1 MKQPE
6 LGKKISE
13 LRKAKGLTQEEL
25 VEKCNISVR
34 TIQRIETGEVTP
46 RMYTIK
52 TILAALDYN
61 LDAVSNAS
69 DELNAPLLAKVKDF
83 MLADADIEHSPYLVN
98 QLNVAWVAGVIYF
111 IIGFF
116 EAAAEYTRF
125 TTDEIIFGTAA
136 YVVIKV
142 LALVSYVFFIRGLIA
157 IGGIFENYLL
167 KITSMVLIGATFLMI
182 GYDIV
187 SIFYHPIEREALLL
201 SASVTFGFI
210 GIIFGV
216 ALRRLEPSLGRV
228 AEFAGIIE
236 IMAACFFVTMIFA
249 FMGLIVQTPA
259 VLLEIILIYKTM
271 EIVKAKRT
279 VNTLA

>member
-61 LDAVSNAS
+61 LDAVSS
-69 DELNAPLLAKVKDF
+69 DGDELNAPLINKVKDF
-83 MLADADIEHSPYLVN
+83 MMVDTEIERSPYLIN
-98 QLNVAWVAGVIYF
+98 QLNTSWVAGIIYF
-111 IIGFF
+111 ILGFF
-116 EAAAEYTRF
+116 EAAAEYSRF
-125 TTDEIIFGTAA
+125 TTDEMIFGSAA
-136 YVVIKV
+136 YVAIKV
-142 LALVSYVFFIRGLIA
+142 CALVSFVFFFRGLIA
-157 IGGIFENYLL
+157 VGGIFENYLL
-167 KITSMVLIGATFLMI
+167 KITSIVLIGATFLMI

-187 SIFYHPIEREALLL
+187 SIFYYPIEREAVLFG
-201 SASVTFGFI
+201 ASITFGVV

-216 ALRRLEPSLGRV
+216 AVRRLERSLGRV

-236 IMAACFFVTMIFA
+236 IMAACFFVTIIFG
-249 FMGLIVQTPA
+249 FMGLIVQIPA
-259 VLLEIILIYKTM
+259 VLLEVILIYKTM
-271 EIVKAKRT
+271 EIVRAKRT

>member
-6 LGKKISE
+6 LGRKISE

-61 LDAVSNAS
+61 LDAVSNDS
-69 DELNAPLLAKVKDF
+69 DGLNAPLVNKIRDF
-83 MLADADIEHSPYLVN
+83 MLADADMEHSPRLIN

-111 IIGFF
+111 ILGFF
-116 EAAAEYTRF
+116 EAAAEYSRF
-125 TTDEIIFGTAA
+125 TTDEMIFSNAV
-136 YVVIKV
+136 YVAIKV
-142 LALVSYVFFIRGLIA
+142 CALVAYVFFIRGLIA
-157 IGGIFENYLL
+157 ISGIFENYLL

-182 GYDIV
+182 AYDIV
-187 SIFYHPIEREALLL
+187 SIFFDPIDREAVLF
-201 SASVTFGFI
+201 SGSITFGAV
-210 GIIFGV
+210 GIIFGI
-216 ALRRLEPSLGRV
+216 ALRRLERSLGRV

-236 IMAACFFVTMIFA
+236 IMAACFFVTIIFA
-249 FMGLIVQTPA
+249 FMGLIVQIPA

-271 EIVKAKRT
+271 EIVKSKRI
-279 VNTLA
+279 VNTPA

>member
-46 RMYTIK
+46 RMYTVK

-61 LDAVSNAS
+61 LDAVSDDNN
-69 DELNAPLLAKVKDF
+69 ELNAPILAKVKDF
-83 MLADADIEHSPYLVN
+83 MLADADIEHSPDLVN

-111 IIGFF
+111 ILGFF

-125 TTDEIIFGTAA
+125 TTDEMIFGNSA
-136 YVVIKV
+136 YVAIKV
-142 LALVSYVFFIRGLIA
+142 CALVSYVFFIRGLIA

-187 SIFYHPIEREALLL
+187 SIFYDPIEREAVLL
-201 SASVTFGFI
+201 SGSVTFGFI

-216 ALRRLEPSLGRV
+216 ALRRLERSLGRV

-236 IMAACFFVTMIFA
+236 IMAACFFVTIIFA
-249 FMGLIVQTPA
+249 FMGLIVQIPA
-259 VLLEIILIYKTM
+259 LLLEIILIYKTM

>member
-6 LGKKISE
+6 LGRKISE

-61 LDAVSNAS
+61 LDAVSNDS
-69 DELNAPLLAKVKDF
+69 DELNAPLLNKVKDF
-83 MLADADIEHSPYLVN
+83 MLADADIQHSPYLIN
-98 QLNVAWVAGVIYF
+98 QLNVSWMAGGIYF
-111 IIGFF
+111 ILGFF
-116 EAAAEYTRF
+116 EAAAEYSRF
-125 TTDEIIFGTAA
+125 TTDEMIFSNAV
-136 YVVIKV
+136 YVAIKV
-142 LALVSYVFFIRGLIA
+142 CALVSYVFFIRGLIA

-182 GYDIV
+182 AYDIV
-187 SIFYHPIEREALLL
+187 SIFYDPIDREAVLVT
-201 SASVTFGFI
+201 ASITFGTV
-210 GIIFGV
+210 GIIFGI
-216 ALRRLEPSLGRV
+216 ALRRLERSLGRV

-236 IMAACFFVTMIFA
+236 IMAACFFVTIIFA
-249 FMGLIVQTPA
+249 FMGLIVQIPA

-271 EIVKAKRT
+271 EIVKSKRP
-279 VNTLA
+279 VSTLA

>member
-46 RMYTIK
+46 RLYTVK

-61 LDAVSNAS
+61 LGAISSDR
-69 DELNAPLLAKVKDF
+69 DELSRSFMGKVKDF
-83 MLADADIEHSPYLVN
+83 MLVDPDLDQSPYLVN
-98 QLNVAWVAGVIYF
+98 QLNIAWVAGAIYF
-111 IIGFF
+111 VLGFF
-116 EAAAEYTRF
+116 EAAAEYSRF
-125 TTDEIIFGTAA
+125 TTDEMIFGNAA

-142 LALVSYVFFIRGLIA
+142 CTLISYVFFIRGLIA
-157 IGGIFENYLL
+157 VGAIFENYLL
-167 KITSMVLIGATFLMI
+167 KITSMILIGATTLII
-182 GYDIV
+182 GYDIASTFYN
-187 SIFYHPIEREALLL
+187 SIGREAVLL
-201 SASVTFGFI
+201 SASLTFGGI
-210 GIIFGV
+210 GIIFGI
-216 ALRRLEPSLGRV
+216 ALRRLDRSLGRI

-236 IMAACFFVTMIFA
+236 IMAACFFVTAIFG
-249 FMGLIVQTPA
+249 FMGLIVQIPA

-271 EIVKAKRT
+271 ETVKAKA

>member
-6 LGKKISE
+6 LGRKISE
-13 LRKAKGLTQEEL
+13 LRKTKGLTQEEL

-61 LDAVSNAS
+61 LDAVTSEGG
-69 DELNAPLLAKVKDF
+69 ELNPPLFNRVKDF
-83 MLADADIEHSPYLVN
+83 MLIDADIERSPYVIN
-98 QLNVAWVAGVIYF
+98 QLNVSWVAGIVYF
-111 IIGFF
+111 ILGFF

-125 TTDEIIFGTAA
+125 TTDEMIFGNAA
-136 YVVIKV
+136 YVTIKV
-142 LALVSYVFFIRGLIA
+142 CTLLSYVFFVRGLIA
-157 IGGIFENYLL
+157 VGGIFENYLL
-167 KITSMVLIGATFLMI
+167 KITSIVLIGATCLMI
-182 GYDIV
+182 GYDII
-187 SIFYHPIEREALLL
+187 SIFYYPIEREAVLF
-201 SASVTFGFI
+201 SASITFGAI
-210 GIIFGV
+210 GIIFGI
-216 ALRRLEPSLGRV
+216 ALRRLERSLGRV

-236 IMAACFFVTMIFA
+236 IMAACFFVTLIFG
-249 FMGLIVQTPA
+249 FMGLIVQIPA

>member
-6 LGKKISE
+6 LGRKISE

-52 TILAALDYN
+52 TILAALEYDLN
-61 LDAVSNAS
+61 AVSTDS
-69 DELNAPLLAKVKDF
+69 DERNAPLIAKVKDF

-111 IIGFF
+111 ILGFF

-125 TTDEIIFGTAA
+125 TTDEMIFGTAA

-187 SIFYHPIEREALLL
+187 SIFYHPIEREALLI

-216 ALRRLEPSLGRV
+216 ALRRLERSLGRV

-236 IMAACFFVTMIFA
+236 IMAACFFVTIIFA
-249 FMGLIVQTPA
+249 FMGLIVQIPA

>member
-34 TIQRIETGEVTP
+34 TIQRIETGDVTP

-61 LDAVSNAS
+61 LDAVSNDS
-69 DELNAPLLAKVKDF
+69 DELSAPLLPKVKGF
-83 MLADADIEHSPYLVN
+83 FLADADIEHSPNLVN

-111 IIGFF
+111 ILGFF

-125 TTDEIIFGTAA
+125 TTDEMIFGNAA
-136 YVVIKV
+136 YVAIKAC
-142 LALVSYVFFIRGLIA
+142 ALVSYVLFIRGLIA
-157 IGGIFENYLL
+157 IGGIFDNYLL
-167 KITSMVLIGATFLMI
+167 KITSMVLIGASFLMI

-187 SIFYHPIEREALLL
+187 SIFYHPIEREAVLV

-216 ALRRLEPSLGRV
+216 ALRRLERSLGRV

-259 VLLEIILIYKTM
+259 VLLEVILIYKTM